1 MWLKKVNLFNV
12 LNVILTIIFII
23 LLVFVVRRC
32 NIHFNEYDNMVDYT
46 KDSLQYYKDNYNVL
60 HSRISIIEADNFT
73 KIKSKDKDIQELQE
87 LVKKYKN
94 VQAATVIKTE
104 TKVVEKIVNKPIF
117 DTVSK
122 ETAYYSKFDLD
133 GFVWG
138 EIIAKKDSTD
148 LILNIRN
155 DFNIVSHYDKGKL
168 VLDVSDKNPYSITKS
183 QRSYINLPKQKRWGL
198 GINAGYG
205 VSKSGLSPYIG
216 LGVNYNLI
224 NF

>member
-1 MWLKKVNLFNV
+1 MKLKNIKFLDIICIA
-12 LNVILTIIFII
+12 LIIIFII
-23 LLVFVVRRC
+23 FAFKRC
-32 NIHFNEYDNMVDYT
+32 KNDIREFSNIDKLESLT
-46 KDSLQYYKDNYNVL
+46 DSIKYYKDNYNVL

-117 DTVSK
+117 DTISR

-168 VLDVSDKNPYSITKS
+168 VLDVSDKNPYTVTKS
-183 QRSYINLPKQKRWGL
+183 QRSYINLPKQKKWGL

>member
-1 MWLKKVNLFNV
+1 MKLKNIKFLDIICIA
-12 LNVILTIIFII
+12 LIIIFII
-23 LLVFVVRRC
+23 FAFKRC
-32 NIHFNEYDNMVDYT
+32 KNDIREFSNIDKLESLT
-46 KDSLQYYKDNYNVL
+46 DSIKYYKDNYNVL

-117 DTVSK
+117 DTVSR

>member
-1 MWLKKVNLFNV
+1 MKRNNIIYTVFIIA
-12 LNVILTIIFII
+12 VILSYITF
-23 LLVFVVRRC
+23 FS
-32 NIHFNEYDNMVDYT
+32 YT
-46 KDSLQYYKDNYNVL
+46 VYKDRNYSSSRIESLTDSIQYYKDSYNVL
-60 HSRISIIEADNFT
+60 HSKISIIEADNFT
-73 KIKSKDKDIQELQE
+73 KINSKDKDIQELQE
-87 LVKKYKN
+87 LVKRYKN

-104 TKVVEKIVNKPIF
+104 TKVVEKIVNKPVL

-122 ETAYYSKFDLD
+122 ETAYYSKFDLE

-183 QRSYINLPKQKRWGL
+183 QRSYINLPKQKKWGL

-205 VSKSGLSPYIG
+205 ANKNGLSPYIG
-216 LGVNYNLI
+216 LGVNYNLLS
-224 NF
+224 F

>member
-1 MWLKKVNLFNV
+1 MKLKKIKFLDIVIIV
-12 LNVILTIIFII
+12 LIIIFII
-23 LLVFVVRRC
+23 FAFKRC
-32 NIHFNEYDNMVDYT
+32 KNDIREFSNIDKLESLT
-46 KDSLQYYKDNYNVL
+46 DSIKYYKDNYNVL

-117 DTVSK
+117 DTISR

-168 VLDVSDKNPYSITKS
+168 VLDISDKNPYTVTKS
-183 QRSYINLPKQKRWGL
+183 QRSYINLPKQKKWGL

-205 VSKSGLSPYIG
+205 ISKNGLSPYIG

>member
-1 MWLKKVNLFNV
+1 MKLKNIKFLDIICIV
-12 LNVILTIIFII
+12 LIIIFII
-23 LLVFVVRRC
+23 FAFKRC
-32 NIHFNEYDNMVDYT
+32 KNDIREFSNIDKLESLT
-46 KDSLQYYKDNYNVL
+46 DSIKYYKDNYNVL

-73 KIKSKDKDIQELQE
+73 KIKSRDKDIQELQE

-117 DTVSK
+117 DTISR

-138 EIIAKKDSTD
+138 EIVAKKDSTD

-183 QRSYINLPKQKRWGL
+183 QRSYINLPKQKKWGL

-205 VSKSGLSPYIG
+205 ISKNGLSPYIG

>member
-1 MWLKKVNLFNV
+1 MKRNN
-12 LNVILTIIFII
+12 IIYTIFII
-23 LLVFVVRRC
+23 AAILSYITFFSYTVYKVRNYSSSR
-32 NIHFNEYDNMVDYT
+32 IESLT
-46 KDSLQYYKDNYNVL
+46 DSIQYYKDSYNVL
-60 HSRISIIEADNFT
+60 HSKISIIEADNFT
-73 KIKSKDKDIQELQE
+73 KINSKDKDIQELQE
-87 LVKKYKN
+87 LVKRYKN

-104 TKVVEKIVNKPIF
+104 TKIVEKIVNKPVL

-122 ETAYYSKFDLD
+122 ETAYYSKFDLE

-183 QRSYINLPKQKRWGL
+183 QRSYINLPKQKKWGL
-198 GINAGYG
+198 GISAGYG
-205 VSKSGLSPYIG
+205 ANKNGLSPYIG
-216 LGVNYNLI
+216 LGVNYNLLS
-224 NF
+224 F